1 MLFEGTFITNTIK
14 ALSSIATA
22 QLTIGDR
29 GEKFLASESKWLDKG
44 GQKSFSAV
52 CKCVIISPVSRLPHT
67 HAWLCPTQ
75 AEAPVSDEI
84 IW

>member
-22 QLTIGDR
+22 QLTIGNR

-52 CKCVIISPVSRLPHT
+52 CKCVIISSVSRLP
-67 HAWLCPTQ
+67 HAWLCPTR